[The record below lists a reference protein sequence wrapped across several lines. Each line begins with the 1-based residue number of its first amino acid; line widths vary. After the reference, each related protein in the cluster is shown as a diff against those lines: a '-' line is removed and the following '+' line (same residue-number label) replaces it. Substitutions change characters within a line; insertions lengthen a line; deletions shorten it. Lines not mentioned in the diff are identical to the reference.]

1 VEKDSIRVLILED
14 DPMVQEI
21 NKQFIERV
29 PGFVVV
35 GIAANGAEGL
45 KLVEELGPDLI
56 IIDIFMP
63 IQDGVKTLLAL
74 RATKQAV
81 DVIVVTAAKDKNTI
95 QSMLRNGAM
104 DYIIKPFQFERIK
117 QSLENY
123 REYRSQIAGESATSQ
138 DEVDQLLF
146 RRGVEPSR
154 ETEQSSVAQAR
165 SVLPKGLHAVTL
177 EQIIRQLEKEC
188 EPLSADDVAERIGI
202 ARVTARR
209 YLDYLEKSGSVKI
222 DVTYGGIGRP
232 TNRYVRVAPQDEG
245 SKGGRAR
252 HDRL

>member
-1 VEKDSIRVLILED
+1 MEKDNDNIRVLIMED

-35 GIAANGAEGL
+35 GIAANGADGL
-45 KLVEELGPDLI
+45 KLVNELTPDLV

-63 IQDGVKTLLAL
+63 IQDGVKALMEL
-74 RATKQAV
+74 RAAKHAV
-81 DVIVVTAAKDKNTI
+81 DVIVVTAAKDKTTI

-123 REYRSQIAGESATSQ
+123 REFRRRIDWEGTASQ

-146 RRGVEPSR
+146 RKSPEK
-154 ETEQSSVAQAR
+154 EQADATVGRA
-165 SVLPKGLHAVTL
+165 VLPKGLHAVTM
-177 EQIIRQLEKEC
+177 EQIMRQIEKENQ
-188 EPLSADDVAERIGI
+188 PLSADDVAERVGI

-209 YLDYLEKSGSVKI
+209 YLDYLEKSGSVRM
-222 DVTYGGIGRP
+222 DVSYGGVGRP
-232 TNRYVRVAPQDEG
+232 TNRYVRVTSQDAG
-245 SKGGRAR
+245 DTGGKGR

>member
-1 VEKDSIRVLILED
+1 MEKDNDHIRVLIMED

-35 GIAANGAEGL
+35 GIAANGADGL
-45 KLVEELGPDLI
+45 KLVKELTPDLV

-63 IQDGVKTLLAL
+63 IQDGVKALMEL
-74 RATKQAV
+74 RAAKHAV
-81 DVIVVTAAKDKNTI
+81 DVIVVTAAKDKTTI

-123 REYRSQIAGESATSQ
+123 REFRRRIDLEGTASQ

-146 RRGVEPSR
+146 RKSR
-154 ETEQSSVAQAR
+154 EKEQADTTPAR
-165 SVLPKGLHAVTL
+165 AVLPKGLHAVTM
-177 EQIIRQLEKEC
+177 EQIMRQIEKESQ
-188 EPLSADDVAERIGI
+188 PLSADDVAERVGI

-209 YLDYLEKSGSVKI
+209 YLDYLEKSGSVRM
-222 DVTYGGIGRP
+222 DVSYGGVGRP
-232 TNRYVRVAPQDEG
+232 TNRYVRVTPQDA
-245 SKGGRAR
+245 GGTGGKER
-252 HDRL
+252 HGRL